1 VIPFALIVGISAVG
15 SGLSSVEGIGMS
27 LVVFAGAS
35 QLAGLQLIAASASV
49 VVIVFTVWVI
59 NVRFMLYSASLGVH
73 FKDLPFP
80 WKAGLAW
87 LLTDQAY
94 AVSIVEFE
102 NNPDNPHKKWFYL
115 GACVV
120 MWAVYILG
128 TAVGVLVGAQIPE
141 SWSLDFA
148 IPLTFI
154 ALAIP
159 AIKHRADLVAGV
171 LAGGITTFGVGL
183 PYNLGL
189 PLGVLVGIGVGMLLE
204 GNQK

>member
-1 VIPFALIVGISAVG
+1 VG
-15 SGLSSVEGIGMS
+15 SGLSSIEGIGMS
-27 LVVFAGAS
+27 LIVFAGAA
-35 QLAGLQLIAASASV
+35 QLAGLQLIAAGASV
-49 VVIVFTVWVI
+49 VVIAFTVWVI

-73 FKDLPFP
+73 FKDLPFS

-94 AVSIVEFE
+94 AMAIIEFE
-102 NNPDNPHKKWFYL
+102 NNHNNPHKRWFYL
-115 GACVV
+115 GAGVL

-128 TAVGVLVGAQIPE
+128 TAVGVFVGAQVPA

-159 AIKHRADLVAGV
+159 AIKHRADLIAGL

-189 PLGVLVGIGVGMLLE
+189 PLGVVVGIAAGMLME
-204 GNQK
+204 GKQK